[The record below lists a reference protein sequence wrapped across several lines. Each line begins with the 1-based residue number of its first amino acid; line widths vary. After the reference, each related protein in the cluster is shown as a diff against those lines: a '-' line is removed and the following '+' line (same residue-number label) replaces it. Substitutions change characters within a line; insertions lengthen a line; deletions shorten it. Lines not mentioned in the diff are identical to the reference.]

1 MLEGQVRASSQSFL
15 RQLLPNG
22 LLVVLGAAAFAFF
35 PIAAYQHTARLFL
48 AVILVASLLLSI
60 RLHSLRAF
68 FALSAMGTQF
78 LFLKFAP
85 SPAFVPV
92 VATAFL
98 GMDIAL
104 ILLVDD
110 AFFDWEA
117 VLWWAGFLAMQWTT
131 LTIASRWAPLW
142 LAQIAAK
149 HVLLPIGAIGV
160 LEITFVVAGLLLFC
174 RFLYSPDA
182 ISAGLCWSLVPIFF
196 AARNP
201 AVTSAYLSLSAM
213 ALAISL
219 IERSH
224 WIAYHDELTGLPGRR
239 AFKEAMAGLDELYS
253 IAMVDVD
260 FFKKFNDTFGH
271 ETGDDVLR
279 KVAGHLAKV
288 EGGRAYRFGGEEF
301 VLVFPDRDL
310 TEAADFAEEVRL
322 RIEQDHF
329 VVRGPDRSTRK
340 REDRRARS
348 KSSGRHSSAV
358 KTGVTVSIGV
368 AESNLRTL
376 APQEVIEAADKAL
389 YQAKQAGRNRV
400 QCFQPR
406 RSRTSA
412 DERREETPATIH

>member
-1 MLEGQVRASSQSFL
+1 L

-22 LLVVLGAAAFAFF
+22 LLVVLGIVGFAFF
-35 PIAAYQHTARLFL
+35 PVAKYQHTTR
-48 AVILVASLLLSI
+48 LLLAIVLIATLLLTI

-68 FALSAMGTQF
+68 FALSAMGAQF
-78 LFLKFAP
+78 LFLRFGP
-85 SPAFVPV
+85 FTAFVPAL
-92 VATAFL
+92 ATAL
-98 GMDIAL
+98 LVIDLAL
-104 ILLVDD
+104 VLLVDD

-131 LTIASRWAPLW
+131 LTIAVRWAPLW
-142 LAQIAAK
+142 VAQIASK
-149 HVLLPIGAIGV
+149 RLVLPIAAV
-160 LEITFVVAGLLLFC
+160 PFTELVFAAAALLLFC
-174 RFLYSPDA
+174 RFLYSPDP
-182 ISAGLCWSLVPIFF
+182 ISGGLCWSLAPVFF

-201 AVTSAYLSLSAM
+201 AEASAYLSLSGL
-213 ALAISL
+213 ALGISV

-239 AFKEAMAGLDELYS
+239 AFKEAIAGLDELYS

-279 KVAGHLAKV
+279 KVAAHLAKV

-310 TEAADFAEEVRL
+310 AESADFAEEVRL
-322 RIEQDHF
+322 HIEQDHF
-329 VVRGPDRSTRK
+329 VVRGPARSTRQ
-340 REDRRARS
+340 RPDRRSRS
-348 KSSGRHSSAV
+348 SSRSRHTSSV

-376 APQEVIEAADKAL
+376 SPQEVIEAADKAL
-389 YQAKQAGRNRV
+389 YQAKQLGRNRV
-400 QCFQPR
+400 QCYEPR
-406 RSRTSA
+406 RSRTAAAES
-412 DERREETPATIH
+412 REETPATIH